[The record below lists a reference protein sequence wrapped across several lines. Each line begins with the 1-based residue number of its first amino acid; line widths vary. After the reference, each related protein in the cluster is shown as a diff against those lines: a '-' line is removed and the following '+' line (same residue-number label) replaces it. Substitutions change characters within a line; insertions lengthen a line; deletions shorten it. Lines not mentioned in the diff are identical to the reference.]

1 VPSPSDKPTT
11 SDPSSIDYAGR
22 ADGWINSLAGL
33 GTDRDK
39 ASSWTWQRRGYYGE
53 LLLDTWADAFVAND
67 VVQAFAVREPDA
79 MLAHG
84 WEIWR
89 IGNGR
94 EERAERIEELLE
106 TVPLPASEGVG
117 AEIALHDALTWERLL
132 GGAVVLIGAD
142 DGRSREEPL
151 DMRSVRSLG
160 FLTTLDR
167 RDVLPMYGAGSN
179 LYRLHFEGG
188 SFTVHGSRLLVFRGR
203 RVPRREARARQGWG
217 VGKVERGWEEI
228 QQFDATWMS
237 IRHLLLDSA
246 QGVFKMSGVVQAVAS
261 GRGQLLKERMALLDQ
276 TRSIA
281 RSLVL
286 DANGDE
292 SFERQVASMTG
303 YSDILESSFQ
313 RLAQAAEMPLTVLVG
328 MSPAGLNA
336 TGESDIRLWYDQV
349 ARERRRTAHPAVLRL
364 AQIAAVALGESP
376 SGLEV
381 RWPSLWQQTDK
392 EAADTRKAQAD
403 ADRTELFAARVAL
416 SLGLLSTNEAR
427 TLWRPARSLDLGVP
441 GPELAI
447 APADPGYDP
456 KALSI
461 GGGSSE
467 EEPA

>member
-1 VPSPSDKPTT
+1 VSSPDKPTAL
-11 SDPSSIDYAGR
+11 DPSALDHAVR
-22 ADGWINSLAGL
+22 VDGWINSLAGL

-39 ASSWTWQRRGYYGE
+39 ASSWSWRRQGYYGE
-53 LLLDTWADAFVAND
+53 LLLDTWADAFVGND

-89 IGNGR
+89 VGNGR
-94 EERAERIEELLE
+94 EERAERIEELLD
-106 TVPLPASEGVG
+106 TVPLPAAEGVG

-132 GGAVVLIGAD
+132 GGSVVLIGAD
-142 DGRSREEPL
+142 DGGSREEPL

-167 RDVLPMYGAGSN
+167 RDVLPMYGVGSN

-246 QGVFKMSGVVQAVAS
+246 QGVFKMKGVVHAVGS
-261 GRGQLLKERMALLDQ
+261 GRGELLRDRMMLLDQ

-281 RSLVL
+281 RALVL
-286 DANGDE
+286 DSDGDE
-292 SFERQVASMTG
+292 SFTREVASMAG
-303 YSDILESSFQ
+303 YADILESSFQ
-313 RLAQAAEMPLTVLVG
+313 RLAQAFEGPVTVLVG
-328 MSPAGLNA
+328 TSPAGLNA
-336 TGESDIRLWYDQV
+336 TGASDIRLWYDQV

-364 AQIAAVALGESP
+364 AQIASVALGEDP
-376 SGLEV
+376 GGIEV

-392 EAADTRKAQAD
+392 EAADTRNAAAN

-416 SLGLLSTNEAR
+416 SLGLLSTKEAR
-427 TLWRPARSLDLGVP
+427 TLWRPARGLDLDVA
-441 GPELAI
+441 GPKLAI

-456 KALSI
+456 SALSV
-461 GGGSSE
+461 GGGGE
-467 EEPA
+467 EEPI